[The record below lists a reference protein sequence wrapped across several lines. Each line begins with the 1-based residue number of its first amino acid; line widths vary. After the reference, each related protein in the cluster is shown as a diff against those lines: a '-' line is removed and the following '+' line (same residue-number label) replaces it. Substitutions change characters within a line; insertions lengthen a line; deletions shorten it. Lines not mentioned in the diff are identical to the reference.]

1 MANKVLNLDFLKDPI
16 LPPIVY
22 GRVGDDGLQTIT
34 INITR
39 GDEVANLTGGVLT
52 FEGEPAGGKVKVFD
66 SDNISSTTE
75 GLRKGTFDYTFPS
88 KAFSVEGTYERAYF
102 SFQKSGKRD
111 TTSGFKIIVQ
121 GNADI
126 DAPEAETIITEYN
139 RLVEKLNKAYQD
151 ALKKINSDYDVVVAR
166 IEEITIEITKLKAQI
181 SGTIAN
187 TEKRISQ
194 IAENAETS
202 ITTIGRTVTEA
213 MNQALEELHAAD
225 FYTKDEADSRFVN
238 KTATENGLFI
248 RKNIE
253 ITDLNNAK
261 EPGIYSI
268 PATGVENKP
277 LPNSGSLIVNKDP
290 GGVRQLFQTERT
302 VLIRQF
308 GGIPSNWTDWK
319 EVAFTTNVVNLTEP
333 QHIGGIKEFSETP
346 LVNGKEVALKED
358 TYIYKKTGLDEVE
371 AAYKSAFGAET
382 NILLVRK
389 GNKVDVYIRVNIADV
404 TKLKTAFVPIFLI
417 PEGFKLDPSLREGF
431 WNVALTTVQYT
442 FPQGNYGALYEYG
455 SKGIRF
461 GSDRKGNHYVHGS
474 WRTADPFPK
483 SGSLGTGTV
492 TILD

>member
-1 MANKVLNLDFLKDPI
+1 MMANKVLNLDFLKDPI

-151 ALKKINSDYDVVVAR
+151 ALKKINFDYDVVVAR

-181 SGTIAN
+181 SETIAN

-202 ITTIGRTVTEA
+202 ITNIGRTVTEA

-238 KTATENGLFI
+238 KTATENGLFV

-302 VLIRQF
+302 LFIRQF
-308 GGIPSNWTDWK
+308 GGNPSNWTDWK
-319 EVAFTTNVVNLTEP
+319 ELGFKTQKKALWKGGWYGSTSVNP
-333 QHIGGIKEFSETP
+333 QVPSKP
-346 LVNGKEVALKED
+346 LSQCENGWIFQWQE
-358 TYIYKKTGLDEVE
+358 YKKDGTLN
-371 AAYKSAFGAET
+371 GACYHFFLVPKQHAQ
-382 NILLVRK
+382 NPGAGGVIFLLHGYNANSLVRK
-389 GNKVDVYIRVNIADV
+389 YLYVKDTNITGNDMNALPSD
-404 TKLKTAFVPIFLI
+404 TAGSGSKLF
-417 PEGFKLDPSLREGF
+417 
-431 WNVALTTVQYT
+431 ALS
-442 FPQGNYGALYEYG
+442 AIYEY
-455 SKGIRF
+455 
-461 GSDRKGNHYVHGS
+461 
-474 WRTADPFPK
+474 
-483 SGSLGTGTV
+483 
-492 TILD
+492 